1 MRHTLYH
8 RASSHTLLGIL
19 APAPEPDSTIL
30 AEAETASETGAGVGT
45 GVGAGVGAGVG
56 TGAGTGVEK
65 AGGVAARAAGNTD
78 PTPVD
83 PLHQDLLFQAQ

>member
-1 MRHTLYH
+1 MRHTLYR

-19 APAPEPDSTIL
+19 APAPERDSTIL
-30 AEAETASETGAGVGT
+30 AEAVTASEMGAGAGT
-45 GVGAGVGAGVG
+45 EAG

-65 AGGVAARAAGNTD
+65 AEGVVAPAAGNID

-83 PLHQDLLFQAQ
+83 PLH

>member
-30 AEAETASETGAGVGT
+30 AEAETASEMGV
-45 GVGAGVGAGVG
+45 GVGACVG
-56 TGAGTGVEK
+56 TGAGTEVEK
-65 AGGVAARAAGNTD
+65 AEGVAALAAGNTD

>member
-1 MRHTLYH
+1 MRHTLYR

-19 APAPEPDSTIL
+19 APAPERDSTIL
-30 AEAETASETGAGVGT
+30 AEAVTASEMGAGAGT
-45 GVGAGVGAGVG
+45 EAGTEAG

-65 AGGVAARAAGNTD
+65 AEGVVAPAAGNID

-83 PLHQDLLFQAQ
+83 PLH

>member
-19 APAPEPDSTIL
+19 APAPAPEPDSTIL
-30 AEAETASETGAGVGT
+30 AEAGTASET
-45 GVGAGVGAGVG
+45 GAGVG

-78 PTPVD
+78 PTSVD

>member
-8 RASSHTLLGIL
+8 QASSHTLLGIL

-30 AEAETASETGAGVGT
+30 AEAETASEMGA
-45 GVGAGVGAGVG
+45 
-56 TGAGTGVEK
+56 GAGTGTGIEK
-65 AGGVAARAAGNTD
+65 AEGVAARAAGNTD

-83 PLHQDLLFQAQ
+83 PLHQDLLLQAQ